1 MQKCF
6 VSIISRRNS
15 SIVCKEREENCIFIQ
30 FLYFSRTR
38 HMSRM
43 QHTRQNAI
51 FVLKNV
57 LHLYLCIYRTFRI
70 YVHHTD
76 VLSDQFQ
83 VSLESSK
90 NVMKLPQGIFLL
102 YHTIFFPFFHTS
114 TVSASAPRHD
124 TRAKVLFWYLCAPFI
139 FFCCSFGTCKCNAK
153 IKFPLKSE

>member
-102 YHTIFFPFFHTS
+102 FYIIQFFFPSFILQQCL
-114 TVSASAPRHD
+114 PLLRD
-124 TRAKVLFWYLCAPFI
+124 TTHEQKYCSGTFVLLLS
-139 FFCCSFGTCKCNAK
+139 SFVVPLGLANAMQK
-153 IKFPLKSE
+153 